1 MDLCCGAV
9 AALFALGCILIASV
23 LLVLRRNEAGKA
35 GGQGAV
41 SVLVVLGSGGHT
53 TEILRLVD
61 SLSAS
66 YAPRHYVIA
75 NTDMMS
81 AERVRI
87 LEAARSKGNTEPQYT
102 VHWIPR
108 SREVGQSWTSSVV
121 STIYSLLYSVPLVF
135 QLKPGVV
142 LCNGPGTCVPLCI
155 SALMLRILG
164 MKKVLIIYIE
174 SICRVETLSL
184 SGKIL
189 YNLSDY
195 FFVQW
200 SALQKKYPKAIYL
213 GRLV

>member
-1 MDLCCGAV
+1 MGLSCGAGAV
-9 AALFALGCILIASV
+9 LFALGCIFVARIFLA
-23 LLVLRRNEAGKA
+23 LRRHEAGKP
-35 GGQGAV
+35 GRQGTV

-53 TEILRLVD
+53 TEILRLMD

-75 NTDMMS
+75 NTDRMS
-81 AERVRI
+81 EEKVRI
-87 LEAARSKGNTEPQYT
+87 LEAARTKGNTEPQHT
-102 VHWIPR
+102 IHWIPR
-108 SREVGQSWTSSVV
+108 SREVCQSWTTSVV
-121 STIYSLLYSVPLVF
+121 STIYSLLYSIPLVF
-135 QLKPGVV
+135 QLKPDVV

-155 SALMLRILG
+155 SALIVRILG
-164 MKKVLIIYIE
+164 MKKTLIIYIE

-189 YNLSDY
+189 YHLSDY

-200 SALQKKYPKAIYL
+200 STLQEKYPKAIYL

>member
-1 MDLCCGAV
+1 MDWCCGAGAV
-9 AALFALGCILIASV
+9 LFAFGCIFIATI
-23 LLVLRRNEAGKA
+23 LLVCRRNEAGQA
-35 GGQGAV
+35 GGQDTV

-53 TEILRLVD
+53 TEILRLVG

-75 NTDMMS
+75 NTDKMS

-87 LEAARSKGNTEPQYT
+87 LETARTKGNTEPQYT

-108 SREVGQSWTSSVV
+108 SREVRQSWMTSVV

-200 SALQKKYPKAIYL
+200 STLQRKYPKAIYL

>member
-1 MDLCCGAV
+1 MGLSCAAGAV
-9 AALFALGCILIASV
+9 LFALGCIFVARIFLA
-23 LLVLRRNEAGKA
+23 LRRHEARKPGR
-35 GGQGAV
+35 QGTV

-53 TEILRLVD
+53 TEILRLMD

-75 NTDMMS
+75 NTDRMS
-81 AERVRI
+81 EEKVRI
-87 LEAARSKGNTEPQYT
+87 LEAARTKGNTAPQ
-102 VHWIPR
+102 
-108 SREVGQSWTSSVV
+108 
-121 STIYSLLYSVPLVF
+121 
-135 QLKPGVV
+135 V

-155 SALMLRILG
+155 SALILRILG
-164 MKKVLIIYIE
+164 MKKTLIIYIE

-200 SALQKKYPKAIYL
+200 STLQEKYPKAIYL

>member
-1 MDLCCGAV
+1 MDLCCGTG
-9 AALFALGCILIASV
+9 AALFALGCILVASA
-23 LLVLRRNEAGKA
+23 LLVLRRNGAGKA

-87 LEAARSKGNTEPQYT
+87 LEAARSKGNTEPQ
-102 VHWIPR
+102 
-108 SREVGQSWTSSVV
+108 
-121 STIYSLLYSVPLVF
+121 
-135 QLKPGVV
+135 V

>member
-1 MDLCCGAV
+1 MDFWCGAG
-9 AALFALGCILIASV
+9 AALLALVCIFIARFF
-23 LLVLRRNEAGKA
+23 LVLRRNEEHKPGK
-35 GGQGAV
+35 QGSA
-41 SVLVVLGSGGHT
+41 SVLVVVGSGGHT
-53 TEILRLVD
+53 TEILRLMD

-75 NTDMMS
+75 NTDRMS
-81 AERVRI
+81 EEKVRI
-87 LEAARSKGNTEPQYT
+87 LEAARTEENTEPQYT
-102 VHWIPR
+102 IHRIPR
-108 SREVGQSWTSSVV
+108 SREVCQSWSSSLV
-121 STIYSLLYSVPLVF
+121 STIHSLLYSMPLVF
-135 QLKPGVV
+135 QLKPDLV

-155 SALMLRILG
+155 SALMLGIFG

-200 SALQKKYPKAIYL
+200 STLQKKYPKAIYL